1 MVKQGMTQTRL
12 ASELGVSLAT
22 VSRVRSQDRNPTL
35 DLMSRISRV
44 YGWSIGDQATAW
56 EAGKWLHGFE
66 DLIQRLGSG
75 DLEMEVC
82 DECGEKTPVR
92 HGTDGDATL
101 RCGACHEAALWDR

>member
-1 MVKQGMTQTRL
+1 MVKRGMTQTRL

-35 DLMSRISRV
+35 DLMSRISKV
-44 YGWSIGDQATAW
+44 YGWPIGEQATAW

-66 DLIQRLGSG
+66 DLIQRLSSG
-75 DLEMEVC
+75 DGMEVC
-82 DECGEKTPVR
+82 DGCGEETPAR
-92 HGTDGDATL
+92 HRVDGDATL